1 MADRP
6 NATRAFS
13 FYHYLRCAFQ
23 QLLVIASMMMMGSCA
38 TVIGQKWSENY
49 ARQPGTQSTTPAVI
63 DGDLNTAAPILLKIH
78 PQKTYGYPPAETEIS
93 LPESKVIR
101 RIVVHSNELKDF
113 QLWAYDAETDG
124 WKLIQQVKGGGKSR
138 IEVRTDV
145 QTQRIKLKVNTIAI
159 VGARNVLEQTLKGR
173 SDIVEGTTLRERLNS
188 LAQKAKLLNELDRI
202 EVKLPHVREIEL
214 YGYAAEKRSDTK
226 SGSTGY

>member
-101 RIVVHSNELKDF
+101 RIVVHKYLDK
-113 QLWAYDAETDG
+113 
-124 WKLIQQVKGGGKSR
+124 IKS
-138 IEVRTDV
+138 I
-145 QTQRIKLKVNTIAI
+145 LFSAI
-159 VGARNVLEQTLKGR
+159 VR
-173 SDIVEGTTLRERLNS
+173 SSISDLSGLSRL
-188 LAQKAKLLNELDRI
+188 A
-202 EVKLPHVREIEL
+202 V
-214 YGYAAEKRSDTK
+214 G
-226 SGSTGY
+226 